1 MTFFFSRNSM
11 EHPARRSSNVSQQQ
25 RLLPRPQP
33 LPPVHIFF
41 PPTLCPNLLQNIQ
54 RQLRFV
60 PWFVDKKH
68 DWQNKP
74 SRNIHKRK
82 TAQQTTT
89 YISICA
95 EPADKRK
102 SKIKGKQFTMA
113 RNYLCTRPE
122 NKATPGI
129 KCSPM
134 WWRHTVSAN
143 WWSQDVR
150 NGRPAIGGG
159 WNPVRRIVVAPWNLR
174 HFRHTLS
181 QITFEKSRKVAS

>member
-1 MTFFFSRNSM
+1 
-11 EHPARRSSNVSQQQ
+11 
-25 RLLPRPQP
+25 
-33 LPPVHIFF
+33 
-41 PPTLCPNLLQNIQ
+41 LLQNIQ

-89 YISICA
+89 HISICA

-102 SKIKGKQFTMA
+102 SKIKGKRFTMA
-113 RNYLCTRPE
+113 RITCAHGLKTKLRQESNVRRCGE
-122 NKATPGI
+122 GI
-129 KCSPM
+129 PF
-134 WWRHTVSAN
+134 
-143 WWSQDVR
+143 QQ
-150 NGRPAIGGG
+150 IGGHKTFETVG
-159 WNPVRRIVVAPWNLR
+159 QPLAAGAPWNLR

-181 QITFEKSRKVAS
+181 QITFEQ